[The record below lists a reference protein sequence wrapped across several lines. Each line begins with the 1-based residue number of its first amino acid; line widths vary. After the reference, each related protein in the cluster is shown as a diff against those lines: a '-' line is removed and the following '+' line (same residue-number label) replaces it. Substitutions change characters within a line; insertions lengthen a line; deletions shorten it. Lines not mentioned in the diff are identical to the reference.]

1 MVDYYMS
8 LPVSYAIELAEACR
22 HLNIYCWEE
31 ELFSEDVEG
40 YRLLKQAHPVLKW
53 TTGEHEYTR

>member
-31 ELFSEDVEG
+31 ELSSEDVEG

-53 TTGEHEYTR
+53 TTGEH